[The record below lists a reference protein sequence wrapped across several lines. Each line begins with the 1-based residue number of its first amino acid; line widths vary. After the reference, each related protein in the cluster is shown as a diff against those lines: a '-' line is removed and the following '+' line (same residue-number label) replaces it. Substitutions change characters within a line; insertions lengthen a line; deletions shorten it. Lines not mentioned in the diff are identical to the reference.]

1 MRRFFNVFFAIFL
14 IIQPIHSTPKT
25 SSDYTIFNLG
35 IQPALFTTN
44 AGISINIL
52 NLFYGFGVYANRYGM
67 GTFSKYQK
75 VISVDENLHEFIEQT
90 SAWRATTIGI
100 TYKIYNNLYL
110 FGGLCDGEFQKLNSY
125 KTVLGDDIH
134 YSEKKEF
141 EYFPGNEFGI
151 QYEIKNI
158 KDKFS
163 ITVVIGL
170 NYALTASDPPVSFLE
185 NPVLFTGIGIGV
197 IRKK

>member
-1 MRRFFNVFFAIFL
+1 M
-14 IIQPIHSTPKT
+14 
-25 SSDYTIFNLG
+25 IFNLG
-35 IQPALFTTN
+35 IQPALFATN
-44 AGISINIL
+44 AGISVNIL

-110 FGGLCDGEFQKLNSY
+110 FGGLCDGEFQRLNSY

-141 EYFPGNEFGI
+141 EYFP
-151 QYEIKNI
+151 
-158 KDKFS
+158 
-163 ITVVIGL
+163 
-170 NYALTASDPPVSFLE
+170 A
-185 NPVLFTGIGIGV
+185 
-197 IRKK
+197 